1 MSPGAGR
8 SRVLARAFVS
18 VVMCLLAMGVGSAL
32 ALRMG
37 TSVAHALVI
46 SGVSVALGVSL
57 VMWALR
63 TVDRVLFPARAEY
76 KPTIEQLSA
85 ELLSI
90 NSPDEVARAMERT
103 VVRWLPCDEIELSL
117 SDPEEDGGEVRSG
130 QFQKRSGKRVRAE
143 IEIPVTF
150 EGRRLATLF
159 AGKKRGE
166 VPFTSDDLD
175 LMRTIANQGALALAH
190 AFAYQALEEQR
201 RLQAAA
207 WIGERDALVETVA
220 AEIAHD
226 IRQPLNFFRVVF
238 DQAGRGHALDPEDV
252 ELARDEV
259 DRLERLVAGLKRVAT
274 RQMDRK
280 LVKVHALCDRV
291 ELLLR
296 DTLPNRVIDRNID
309 EDAVILCD
317 MDKLTRVLVN
327 LVVNALQAAG
337 SSGRVGIVFRRT
349 QQGQELSVWDDGPGF
364 DEPARLFAPWYTT
377 KPRGTGLGLAIA
389 HRLVRAHGWNIGA
402 ARRDGRTVFAITIVS
417 RDAVDTEERDT
428 QDVA

>member
-1 MSPGAGR
+1 M
-8 SRVLARAFVS
+8 LARAFVGI
-18 VVMCLLAMGVGSAL
+18 VMCLLAIGVGSAL
-32 ALRMG
+32 ARGLG
-37 TSVAHALVI
+37 ASIFHALLVSSTSVV
-46 SGVSVALGVSL
+46 LGVVL
-57 VMWALR
+57 VMWGLR

-90 NSPDEVARAMERT
+90 NSPHEVARAMERT
-103 VVRWLPCDEIELSL
+103 VVRWLPCDEIELSIA
-117 SDPEEDGGEVRSG
+117 SAEEADEELRSG
-130 QFQKRSGKRVRAE
+130 RFQQRSGKRVPAE
-143 IEIPVTF
+143 VEIPVTF
-150 EGRRLATLF
+150 EGRRLATLY

-166 VPFTSDDLD
+166 IPFTTDDLD

-201 RLQAAA
+201 RVQAAA
-207 WIGERDALVETVA
+207 WVGERDALVETVA

-259 DRLERLVAGLKRVAT
+259 ERLERLVAGLKRVAA
-274 RQMDRK
+274 RRVDRK

-291 ELLLR
+291 EILLR
-296 DTLPNRVIDRNID
+296 DTLPRRVIDRNID

-317 MDKLTRVLVN
+317 MDKMTRVLVN

-337 SSGRVGIVFRRT
+337 SDGRVGIVFRRNT
-349 QQGQELSVWDDGPGF
+349 HGQELSVWDDGPGF
-364 DEPARLFAPWYTT
+364 DEPARLFSPWYTT

-402 ARRDGRTVFAITIVS
+402 SRRDGRTVFAITIVS
-417 RDAVDTEERDT
+417 RDAVDAEERDT